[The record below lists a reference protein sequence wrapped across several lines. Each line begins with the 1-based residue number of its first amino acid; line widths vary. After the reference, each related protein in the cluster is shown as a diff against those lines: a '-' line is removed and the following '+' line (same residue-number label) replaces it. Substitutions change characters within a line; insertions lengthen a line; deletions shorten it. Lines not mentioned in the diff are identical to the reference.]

1 MSDHLVWIDCEMT
14 GLDLER
20 DALIEIAVLVT
31 DADLNILG
39 EGVDLVIGY
48 NFDHDECHRN
58 SPAYLEVI
66 SITHRGQDITGLIDL
81 LGGPAGFDKI
91 ADLLE
96 GDK

>member
-39 EGVDLVIGY
+39 EGVDLVIAP
-48 NFDHDECHRN
+48 
-58 SPAYLEVI
+58 PAEALETMPDIVRKMHT
-66 SITHRGQDITGLIDL
+66 SSGLLDVLADGITMEDAQAQALAYIREHV
-81 LGGPAGFDKI
+81 PEA
-91 ADLLE
+91 
-96 GDK
+96 